1 MLKIMKND
9 INISVLRIED
19 SAALKKRME
28 EYAIGRDLK
37 AMEYNQAIV
46 KRLNTENK
54 NITKCSKCG
63 KEFQSAKDTSPLCPS
78 CISTLEQSI

>member
-1 MLKIMKND
+1 
-9 INISVLRIED
+9 VLRVED

-28 EYAIGRDLK
+28 DYAIGRDLQ
-37 AMEYNQAIV
+37 ALEYNKAIV

-63 KEFQSAKDTSPLCPS
+63 KEFQSVKDASPLCPS
-78 CISTLEQSI
+78 CISKI